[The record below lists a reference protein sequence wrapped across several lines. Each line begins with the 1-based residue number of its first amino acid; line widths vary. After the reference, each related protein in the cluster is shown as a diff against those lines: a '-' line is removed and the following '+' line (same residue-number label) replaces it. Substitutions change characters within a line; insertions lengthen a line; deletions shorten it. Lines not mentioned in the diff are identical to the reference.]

1 MPENKTKNTVL
12 KVCLALFIAVITVVL
27 LNSSGLYDW
36 ANRMEIG
43 KTRTTFLEIIKPL
56 HKISKKYGFDIP
68 KEKTQEYFRD
78 LAGINTKAGFNSG
91 SQKFTTTNVDS
102 VSPPQTDTLAVTKSS
117 ENLTSAEFDPFVKLK
132 TRIYNKN
139 HPLKLLLIGDS
150 MMGGGLGTI
159 LSRTAKR
166 DTLLDARRVYELSSG
181 LTRNDFFDWFIQADL
196 LLNTNNYDVVIVV
209 IGTNDAQ
216 ASEINGRKCPF
227 GSEQWLADY
236 ETKVREFMN
245 IINHNAEV
253 VYWLGLPPMRD
264 EGFDSRIKKLNSV
277 YRDVTAE
284 SQNVLYFPLDTLIGD
299 YALKF
304 TSFLNIDDKLVKIRL
319 DDGIHL
325 TNEGGSVIAGKLL
338 NQIKKD
344 ISLQ

>member
-1 MPENKTKNTVL
+1 MPENKTKNIVL
-12 KVCLALFIAVITVVL
+12 KVSLALFIAVITVVF

-43 KTRTTFLEIIKPL
+43 KSRTTFLELIKPF
-56 HKISKKYGFDIP
+56 HKISKKYGLDIP
-68 KEKTQEYFRD
+68 KVKTQEYFRD

-91 SQKFTTTNVDS
+91 SQKFITSNVDS
-102 VSPPQTDTLAVTKSS
+102 VSLPGTDTLAVIQSS
-117 ENLTSAEFDPFVKLK
+117 ENSINAEFDPFAKLK
-132 TRIYNKN
+132 AKVYNKK

-166 DTLLDARRVYELSSG
+166 DTLIDAKRVYELSSG
-181 LTRNDFFDWFIQADL
+181 LTRTDFFDWFVQADL
-196 LLNTNNYDVVIVV
+196 LLNSQNYDVVIVV

-245 IINHNAEV
+245 IINHNTQV

-264 EGFDSRIKKLNSV
+264 AGFDSRIKKLNSV
-277 YRDVTAE
+277 YRDVTGE
-284 SQNVLYFPLDTLIGD
+284 SQNVFYFPLDTLIGD

-304 TSFLNIDDKLVKIRL
+304 TSFLNIDDKLVKVRV